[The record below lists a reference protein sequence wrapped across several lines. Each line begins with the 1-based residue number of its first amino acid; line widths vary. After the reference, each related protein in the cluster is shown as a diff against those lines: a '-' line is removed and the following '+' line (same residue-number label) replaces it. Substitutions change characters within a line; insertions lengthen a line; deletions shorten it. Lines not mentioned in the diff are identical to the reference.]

1 MKGLTGGYPGKYQII
16 RFYDVLKLYQ
26 NQEDRNLWFFDIETT
41 KEQKEKLLAILWE
54 AINTLEKPY
63 LFFDKN
69 CSYELL
75 SLLYAADI
83 IEDIRGDFGIFT
95 MPLETY
101 KKVAEKYAQGVEEKV
116 FISNINNIERQISL
130 LKPEKKRKLYEYV

>member
-1 MKGLTGGYPGKYQII
+1 MAQPAEGDFAPVYFMKGLTGGYPGKYQII

-26 NQEDRNLWFFDIETT
+26 KQEDRNLWFFDIETT
-41 KEQKEKLLAILWE
+41 KDQKEKLLALLWE

-83 IEDIRGDFGIFT
+83 IEDIRGFWYI
-95 MPLETY
+95 Y
-101 KKVAEKYAQGVEEKV
+101 HAA
-116 FISNINNIERQISL
+116 
-130 LKPEKKRKLYEYV
+130 